1 MLDEQAQ
8 KTILEQ
14 TQKFIEILLEE
25 QVALTSSD
33 IEKVVRLTEEKL
45 SQADALEKSTRPP
58 LLQDLATLRLKINP
72 GLPVENEELFPLMRL
87 LEEASRLNQINGVM
101 IEQHMKHIRLA
112 MTHLDSITPTVRQL
126 YGKDGLG
133 ARGSIGRSLGSA

>member
-1 MLDEQAQ
+1 MFEEQAQ
-8 KTILEQ
+8 KLFEY
-14 TQKFIEILLEE
+14 TQRFIEILLEE

-33 IEKVVRLTEEKL
+33 IETVVRLTEVKL
-45 SQADALEKSTRPP
+45 NQADILENAAKPDLLKALS
-58 LLQDLATLRLKINP
+58 DLKAKINQ
-72 GLPVENEELFPLMRL
+72 GHTIEDHQLLPLMRL
-87 LEEASRLNQINGVM
+87 LEEANRLNQINGVM

-133 ARGSIGRSLGSA
+133 TRGSIGRSLGSA